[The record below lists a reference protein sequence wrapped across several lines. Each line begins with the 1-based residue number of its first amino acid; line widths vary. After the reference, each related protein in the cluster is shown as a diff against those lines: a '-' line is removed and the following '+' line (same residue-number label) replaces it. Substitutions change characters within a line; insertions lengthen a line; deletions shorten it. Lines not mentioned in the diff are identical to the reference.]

1 MYWFIH
7 LNCGFLQL
15 LLIGIASLDCADLS
29 TLVTYLY
36 SSLRLVLYYCM
47 CLIVHSPWV
56 FVQLPQID
64 IVFYIVLCWFVH
76 FFFFSFCV
84 VTADWFCT
92 SMFRYSLVFVSH
104 VLIVQPDGAFLQ
116 LLLIDSVWFTCSD
129 FSPDGAFLQLPLI
142 DSVCFTCSDFLT
154 RWRFCPLRSID
165 IMFHMCCFLSRD
177 CGFAQFQQINVIL
190 SQYRENI
197 IPLPSL

>member
-1 MYWFIH
+1 MWF
-7 LNCGFLQL
+7 
-15 LLIGIASLDCADLS
+15 S
-29 TLVTYLY
+29 TVTTNW
-36 SSLRLVLYYCM
+36 YCQ
-47 CLIVHSPWV
+47 SW
-56 FVQLPQID
+56 
-64 IVFYIVLCWFVH
+64 LCWFVH
-76 FFFFSFCV
+76 TGYVFIQFPPTGIVLLYVLNCSLTLSFCTASADWYCILYCIVLICPFLFFFSFCV

-92 SMFRYSLVFVSH
+92 SMFRYSLAFVSH
-104 VLIVQPDGAFLQ
+104 VLIVHPDGTFLQ

-190 SQYRENI
+190 SQ
-197 IPLPSL
+197 